1 MKITSK
7 KIFPVIMA
15 LGLFLPVFNAQA
27 DWFGIGSISYWAVSN
42 MFAYVSYF
50 MFSAVGTF
58 MGWVVDLMYW
68 AVNIRIYTNIPV
80 IQDSWKIMRDFA
92 NMLFIIALV
101 VMAYGTIFNIS
112 EYDFRSLITKFLI
125 AALLI
130 NFSLV
135 IGGLIIDGTQILNN
149 TFLNA
154 MGDISD
160 KLGKGMEVGKL
171 LPEVGK
177 VQDNAEAFSALIFS
191 SFITILFAM
200 FLSITFLVSVSVP
213 LVMALVRIPILWA
226 LLIVSPMAW
235 LLSILPATRSV
246 YDKWWHEFLAWT
258 LFLPYYLFF
267 LYFALYFLSRKNEVI
282 AGLGQ
287 TFVNDQ
293 VTGMTGL
300 QSDFTFGLIFY
311 YLLIAIFMIGGTK
324 VAMNAG
330 RFSGTKIVGVAKWGR
345 GQTMRYLS
353 VTAAQRGAQQKLD
366 EVKKEGLPGYGRY
379 LYGGERGLEEQTAR
393 MAKRFGVKEADIKVQ
408 QGFLD
413 RTGKEYEELETK
425 NRLGQVSLDQI
436 KKIADSGK
444 ATDAKVYAARKILA
458 KTGQLNADISQKTF
472 SELGNNA
479 LAMEDFAKTASG
491 SKWSGMEKGSV
502 IKIAQG
508 GIFTDNRGKTYDY
521 SNLRKSSNGIAAR
534 REAVKYIQNDKSSI
548 TDTTFDEPEI
558 KEYISLMGGHT
569 THDSKEFINSV
580 NKYRPDLV
588 YKLSK
593 DPAFSSL
600 NSKNLSKTEFIQG
613 AVDRADYET
622 LAFMP
627 LNVWGIPATST
638 TPSIPDPDF
647 KAALLERYSRRK
659 NQRDKDIFKTALL
672 DELIKAPDSKD
683 KTVIL
688 NDIIP

>member
-1 MKITSK
+1 MKFISK
-7 KIFPVIMA
+7 KTLPVIIL

-27 DWFGIGSISYWAVSN
+27 SWFFGLDSIAYSAVAN
-42 MFAYVSYF
+42 MFAFVSF
-50 MFSAVGTF
+50 IMFTAVGKF
-58 MGWVVDLMYW
+58 MAVAVDLLYW

-80 IQDSWKIMRDFA
+80 IQESWKIMRDFA

-112 EYDFRSLITKFLI
+112 GYDFRSLIAKFLI

-154 MGDISD
+154 MGDISA
-160 KLGKGMEVGKL
+160 KLGQGMEPWKL
-171 LPEVGK
+171 LPTEAKESG
-177 VQDNAEAFSALIFS
+177 EAFAGLLAS
-191 SFITILFAM
+191 SFVTILFAL
-200 FLSITFLVSVSVP
+200 FLAITFLISVSVP
-213 LVMALVRIPILWA
+213 LVMAFVRIPILWA

-246 YDKWWHEFLAWT
+246 YDRWWKEFLAWT

-267 LYFALYFLSRKNEVI
+267 LYFALYFLSKKNEVL

-287 TFVNDQ
+287 TFVNDK

-311 YLLIAIFMIGGTK
+311 YSLIAVFLIGGTK
-324 VAMNAG
+324 VAMSAG
-330 RFSGTKIVGVAKWGR
+330 RFSGTRIVSVARWGR
-345 GQTMRYLS
+345 GQTMRYLGI
-353 VTAAQRGAQQKLD
+353 TATQRGAQQKLD

-393 MAKRFGVKEADIKVQ
+393 MASRFGVKGADIKVQ
-408 QGFLD
+408 QAFLD
-413 RTGKEYEELETK
+413 RTGKEYGELETK
-425 NRLGQVSLDQI
+425 NRLGQVSVDQI

-444 ATDAKVYAARKILA
+444 ATDAKVYAARKMLA

-491 SKWSGMEKGSV
+491 SKWSGMKGDNV
-502 IKIAQG
+502 RAIANG
-508 GIFTDNRGKTYDY
+508 STFTDASGIYDY
-521 SNLRKSSNGIAAR
+521 SNLKTGSGTAAR
-534 REAVKYIQNDKSSI
+534 REAIKYVQNNKSSI
-548 TDTTFDEPEI
+548 TDRTFDEAEI
-558 KEYISLMGGHT
+558 KEYVSLMGGPT
-569 THDSKEFINSV
+569 TYDSKELFNSV
-580 NKYRPDLV
+580 SKYRPDLI
-588 YKLSK
+588 YNLSR

-600 NSKNLSKTEFIQG
+600 NSKTLPKTEFIKG

-627 LNVWGIPATST
+627 ITLWA
-638 TPSIPDPDF
+638 DPDF
-647 KAALLERYSRRK
+647 QSALTDRYNRRPVGTD
-659 NQRDKDIFKTALL
+659 RGRFKTALL
-672 DELIKAPDSKD
+672 DEIVKTSDSPA
-683 KTVIL
+683 KTTIVNTIM
-688 NDIIP
+688 P